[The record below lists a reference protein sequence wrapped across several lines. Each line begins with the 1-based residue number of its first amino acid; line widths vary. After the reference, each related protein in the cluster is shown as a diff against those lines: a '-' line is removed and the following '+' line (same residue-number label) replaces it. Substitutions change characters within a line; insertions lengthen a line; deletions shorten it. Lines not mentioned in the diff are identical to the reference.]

1 MWVVL
6 HVNLTFAL
14 SFVPD
19 LHVQCGSVC
28 RKFAYSAY
36 LRKRS
41 TLVKVY
47 FIYQFLSFHT
57 YTFRSLATKEVCWK
71 VSLNKWKNNA
81 DKKERR
87 FGVILTS
94 FSSSKCLLIN
104 CQDDAQSSFFL
115 VRVVFSC
122 FCITKPFLIKVSLIR
137 KSHWFYSLPRRRS

>member
-1 MWVVL
+1 MWAVL

-14 SFVPD
+14 SFVSD

-28 RKFAYSAY
+28 RKFATLAY

-41 TLVKVY
+41 TLVKIY
-47 FIYQFLSFHT
+47 FITLVFSFVQEFGNERSELQCLLKQVKKQCRQERK
-57 YTFRSLATKEVCWK
+57 TFRCHVDA
-71 VSLNKWKNNA
+71 
-81 DKKERR
+81 
-87 FGVILTS
+87 I
-94 FSSSKCLLIN
+94 SSSKCLLIN

-137 KSHWFYSLPRRRS
+137 KSHWF